1 MTRTLTMIAIPLGLL
16 LAGCGQPKHLQSSFG
31 ECYESSMQ
39 IQADRGRPTVADAAY
54 PLTGFEG
61 IELRLRVTEESTDA
75 ESGELEAVDSFQ
87 VE

>member
-1 MTRTLTMIAIPLGLL
+1 MIRSVSLLILPAGLL
-16 LAGCGQPKHLQSSFG
+16 LAGCGQPKHLNTGYGETFQAVIDIQS
-31 ECYESSMQ
+31 
-39 IQADRGRPTVADAAY
+39 DLGRPTVADAAY

-75 ESGELEAVDSFQ
+75 ESGELEAVQSFE